1 MGAIVTFKKP
11 TPRKQAVNAA
21 SPSQK
26 HLNRFRMT
34 EARVG
39 TAPPPASG
47 ARYDYDL
54 DVPGLALRVTAK
66 GVRTFVVVKKISGKT
81 QRITLGRW
89 PGLRLADARR
99 ATIRINGEFAAGLD
113 PVAQRRAARRGAS
126 RDLHLPDSKNSWAAI
141 AFDICP

>member
-21 SPSQK
+21 SPSRK

-34 EARVG
+34 EARVDA
-39 TAPPPASG
+39 APPPASG
-47 ARYDYDL
+47 SAYYYDL

-66 GVRTFVVVKKISGKT
+66 GVRTFVLVKKISGVT

-89 PGLRLADARR
+89 PGLKLADARR
-99 ATIRINGEFAAGLD
+99 AAARINGEIAAGLD
-113 PVAQRRAARRGAS
+113 PVALRRAPMAPIFG
-126 RDLHLPDSKNSWAAI
+126 
-141 AFDICP
+141 